1 MARIGNMSAG
11 GWGGGLGGADT
22 HRVRAGGFFSI
33 CHNRLQLTPSNQCLN
48 YASLRHNQ
56 SKSTD
61 SWTILLHHLFVFY
74 KCTWCISL
82 KTSMVY
88 GWVIRI
94 FGSYD
99 LLLHFPGWDKD
110 LMHPH
115 TCKNI
120 SSMLMPLLNHRES
133 RVKNK

>member
-1 MARIGNMSAG
+1 MDG
-11 GWGGGLGGADT
+11 GGGLGGADT
-22 HRVRAGGFFSI
+22 HRVKAGGFFSI

-48 YASLRHNQ
+48 YASLGHYQ
-56 SKSTD
+56 SKLTD
-61 SWTILLHHLFVFY
+61 SWTILLHRLFVFS

-115 TCKNI
+115 ACENI
-120 SSMLMPLLNHRES
+120 LSMLMPLLNHRES
-133 RVKNK
+133 RVKNKSALQ